1 MRRHSG
7 PNLVISKV
15 RSNLVRTLRLS
26 SSIRELI
33 AIAIL
38 LTCGLFTV
46 SSGQNITNYDRDA
59 GRQMLKMIRLD
70 IEKTYYDPNYRG
82 IDLEGRFSQADERIK
97 NAKSN
102 GEIFGVIAQALLDF
116 DDSHLF
122 FIPPGRVAKV
132 EYGWQMQAIGDK
144 CYVIA
149 VKPGSDAEAKGL
161 KRGDL
166 ILSIDGF
173 TPTREV
179 LWKIQYYYY
188 NLRPKPGMRLVVQ
201 GPEGAPRQLDVL
213 AKITP
218 GKKQASF
225 SDLNLELDA
234 EDEAH
239 LNRDRFFEKDNV
251 IIWKM
256 PGFDIYDE
264 RELENIMDRVKSNQ
278 ALILDLRGNGGGLVV
293 MLKRLV
299 GYFFEQDIKI
309 SDLKYRKEVKTDMA
323 ESKGNSGFKGK
334 LIVLIDNRSASAS
347 EIFSRV
353 VQLEKRGVVV
363 GDRSAGAVMQSIRYG
378 HEVGL
383 GVMSFYG
390 ASVTNADVIMKD
402 GKSLEHVGV
411 TPDELLLPTAADLA
425 ANRDPVLARA
435 AELAGLKL
443 DPDAAGKL
451 FPIEWRR

>member
-1 MRRHSG
+1 MRSF
-7 PNLVISKV
+7 N
-15 RSNLVRTLRLS
+15 LS
-26 SSIRELI
+26 SAIRELI
-33 AIAIL
+33 ATTIL
-38 LTCGLFTV
+38 LSCGLTG
-46 SSGQNITNYDRDA
+46 STMGQSLTGYDREA
-59 GRQMLKMIRLD
+59 GRQMLQMIRSD
-70 IEKTYYDPNYRG
+70 IEKNYYDPSFRG
-82 IDLEGRFSQADERIK
+82 IDLRERFGQADARIK
-97 NAKSN
+97 TAKSN

-132 EYGWQMQAIGDK
+132 EYGWQMQAIGEK
-144 CYVIA
+144 CYVVA

-161 KRGDL
+161 KQGDL

-188 NLRPKPGMRLVVQ
+188 TLRPKPGMRLVVQ
-201 GPEGAPRQLDVL
+201 SPEGAPRQVDVL
-213 AKITP
+213 AKIQQ
-218 GKKQASF
+218 GKKQI
-225 SDLNLELDA
+225 DLARLGADITNLIIES
-234 EDEAH
+234 ENEAR

-264 RELENIMDRVKSNQ
+264 SELDNIMGRVKKHE

-293 MLKRLV
+293 MLKRLL
-299 GYFFEQDIKI
+299 GYFFEQDIKV
-309 SDLKYRKEVKTDMA
+309 SDMKYRKEVKTEVA
-323 ESKGNSGFKGK
+323 KGNGGFKGK

-353 VQLEKRGVVV
+353 IQLEKRGVII
-363 GDRSAGAVMQSIRYG
+363 GDRSAGAVMQSVQHG

-383 GVMSFYG
+383 ETVSYYG

-425 ANRDPVLARA
+425 ANRDPVLSHA
-435 AELAGLKL
+435 AALIGLKL
-443 DPDAAGKL
+443 DSEAAGKL
-451 FPIEWRR
+451 FPIEWRK

>member
-1 MRRHSG
+1 M
-7 PNLVISKV
+7 
-15 RSNLVRTLRLS
+15 RTLRLS
-26 SSIRELI
+26 SSLRELI
-33 AIAIL
+33 ATTL
-38 LTCGLFTV
+38 LLCCGLASATV
-46 SSGQNITNYDRDA
+46 GQSLSSYDREA
-59 GRQMLKMIRLD
+59 GRQMLQMVRLD
-70 IEKTYYDPNYRG
+70 IEKHYYDPSFHG
-82 IDLEGRFSQADERIK
+82 IDLQERFGQADERIK

-122 FIPPGRVAKV
+122 FIPPSRVAKV

-264 RELENIMDRVKSNQ
+264 RELANIMDRVKKHQ

-299 GYFFEQDIKI
+299 GYFFEQDIKV
-309 SDLKYRKEVKTDMA
+309 SDLKYRKEVKTDVA

>member
-1 MRRHSG
+1 MRIIH
-7 PNLVISKV
+7 
-15 RSNLVRTLRLS
+15 LS

-33 AIAIL
+33 ATAIL
-38 LTCGLFTV
+38 LSCGLA
-46 SSGQNITNYDRDA
+46 SSSAGQSLTSYDREA

-70 IEKTYYDPNYRG
+70 IEKHYYDPSFRG
-82 IDLEGRFSQADERIK
+82 IDLKERFTQADERIK

-122 FIPPGRVAKV
+122 FIPPARVAKV

-144 CYVIA
+144 CYVVA

-179 LWKIQYYYY
+179 MWKILYYYY
-188 NLRPKPGMRLVVQ
+188 TLRPKPGMRLVVQ
-201 GPEGAPRQLDVL
+201 SPEGAPRQLDVL
-213 AKITP
+213 AKIQQ
-218 GKKQASF
+218 GKKQM
-225 SDLNLELDA
+225 DLTSWAGDWKNLQIEA
-234 EDEAH
+234 ENEAR
-239 LNRDRFFEKDNV
+239 LNRNRFYEKDNV

-264 RELENIMDRVKSNQ
+264 NELDNIMNRVKKHQ

-293 MLKRLV
+293 MLKRLI
-299 GYFFEQDIKI
+299 GYFFEQDIKV
-309 SDLKYRKEVKTDMA
+309 SELKYRKEIKTEVAD
-323 ESKGNSGFKGK
+323 SKGNGGFKGK
-334 LIVLIDNRSASAS
+334 LIVLIDSQSASAS

-353 VQLEKRGVVV
+353 IQLEKRGIVV
-363 GDRSAGAVMQSIRYG
+363 GDRSAGAVMQSRQHG

-383 GVMSFYG
+383 ETVSPYG
-390 ASVTNADVIMKD
+390 ASITNADVIMKD

-425 ANRDPVLARA
+425 ANRDPVLSHA
-435 AELAGLKL
+435 AELVGLKL

-451 FPIEWRR
+451 FLIEWRK

>member
-1 MRRHSG
+1 MR
-7 PNLVISKV
+7 PF
-15 RSNLVRTLRLS
+15 RLS
-26 SSIRELI
+26 SSLRELI
-33 AIAIL
+33 ATTL
-38 LTCGLFTV
+38 LLCCGLASATV
-46 SSGQNITNYDRDA
+46 GQSLSSYDREA
-59 GRQMLKMIRLD
+59 GRQMLQMVRLD
-70 IEKTYYDPNYRG
+70 IEKHYYDPSFHG
-82 IDLEGRFSQADERIK
+82 IDLQERFGQADERIK

-122 FIPPGRVAKV
+122 FIPPSRVAKV

-218 GKKQASF
+218 GKKQTSF

-264 RELENIMDRVKSNQ
+264 RELANIMDRVKKHQ

-299 GYFFEQDIKI
+299 GYFFEQDIKV